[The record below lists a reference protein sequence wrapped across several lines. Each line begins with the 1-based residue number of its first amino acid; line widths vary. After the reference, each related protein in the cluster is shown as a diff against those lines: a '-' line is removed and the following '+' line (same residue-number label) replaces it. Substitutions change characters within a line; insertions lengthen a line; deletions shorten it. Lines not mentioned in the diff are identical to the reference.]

1 MTDYISTIKPSYPIV
16 ERVLFSTEVISLNS
30 LKQAAYGSLVRMD
43 TQTNMPKPFYNI
55 KESILKNTITSEEI
69 DNLREQRR
77 PRYEAALRRYPL
89 HFDNVNADER
99 TAIKAFFTNRK
110 GRFNNFSVQYA
121 EASPYTEFSMFEGAI
136 TTVNFDSD
144 MLEISM
150 ITPGRFS
157 IEIPIVEASNS
168 LRFQKQFTTA
178 HEFSLNYSVE
188 DLTDLITFF
197 EDTASGKDIIF
208 NFNPYSMVSNYL
220 ENTTYTVRFDMETFD
235 RDIKQ
240 IEQDMVSVNLK
251 GVIT

>member
-1 MTDYISTIKPSYPIV
+1 MADYISTIKPSYPII
-16 ERVLFSTEVISLNS
+16 ERVIFSTEVISLNS

-55 KESILKNTITSEEI
+55 KESILKNTITSEGI

-89 HFDNVNADER
+89 HFDNVSTDER
-99 TAIKAFFTNRK
+99 TAIKTFFTNRK

-144 MLEISM
+144 ILEIVM
-150 ITPGRFS
+150 IAPGRFS
-157 IEIPIVEASNS
+157 IEVSIVEASNS

-197 EDTASGKDIIF
+197 EDTVVGKDIIF
-208 NFNPYSMVSNYL
+208 NFNPYSMISNYL
-220 ENTTYTVRFDMETFD
+220 ENTTYTVRFDMESFE
-235 RDIKQ
+235 RNIKQ
-240 IEQDMVSVNLK
+240 IEEDMVSVNLK
-251 GVIT
+251 EVIT